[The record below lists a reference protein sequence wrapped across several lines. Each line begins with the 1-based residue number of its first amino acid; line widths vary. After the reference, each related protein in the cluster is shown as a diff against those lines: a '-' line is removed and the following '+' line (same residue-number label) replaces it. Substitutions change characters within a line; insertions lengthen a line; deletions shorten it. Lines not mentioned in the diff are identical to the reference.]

1 MMKHTSGKMIY
12 SHSTIPTNPM
22 KRLLCIYDDG
32 LKSFPSCPTDAFCC
46 CCCCTNRCLGL
57 FPRMGPWMGDA
68 SGSIVH
74 DKPKIREMYHN
85 NKHKMDKYPYLYA
98 GFNTIEEFRPYYCPM
113 EILDTGFFLDC
124 DDVPSIDNGT
134 LAGRFE
140 KFVRSY
146 SGLDPFDIQLRIY
159 ILIIVCY
166 T

>member
-1 MMKHTSGKMIY
+1 M
-12 SHSTIPTNPM
+12 
-22 KRLLCIYDDG
+22 LLLHQSLPC
-32 LKSFPSCPTDAFCC
+32 
-46 CCCCTNRCLGL
+46 L

-68 SGSIVH
+68 NGSIVH

-85 NKHKMDKYPYLYA
+85 NKHKMDKYPYLYV

-124 DDVPSIDNGT
+124 DDLQSIDNGT

-140 KFVRSY
+140 KFVRNY

-159 ILIIVCY
+159 ILIILRTLTLCVSQCVRSHNVSPF
-166 T
+166 TLHSLWSSV